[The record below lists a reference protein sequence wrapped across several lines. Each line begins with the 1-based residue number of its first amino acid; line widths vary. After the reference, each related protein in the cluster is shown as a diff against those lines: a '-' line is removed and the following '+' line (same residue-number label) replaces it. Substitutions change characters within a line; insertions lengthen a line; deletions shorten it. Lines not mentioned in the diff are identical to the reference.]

1 MHSYRGRGGPRQST
15 PANVQCQKCLKRDK
29 SIIDHFIA
37 NIALTPTERHY
48 SYECKEPAQT
58 RPYVSRPSRTQQL
71 RNPKLMPKLTNETPD
86 DAERKKGI
94 ADAELAKKEAERAR
108 KRELEERDDE
118 LIRKT
123 ESKRQ
128 RSESVDSVS
137 TISTSR
143 SASPPPP
150 RRRSP
155 SPVPSGRRQR
165 STEGRKPSR
174 PRSFSPE
181 SEDGRPVSRRSG
193 RSRHTQSPPRRR
205 QRSVSRDSHSPP
217 GTYERK
223 YRERDEDRVRPAGRS
238 FARNPSDSRESSI
251 SRDGGA
257 GSIRRSLSR
266 SPDRRGARG
275 GGRLGRGGGRNS
287 GYRDGPEARSDR
299 AARNERQERRQEQ
312 SQPERERSLSPFS
325 KRLALTQ
332 SLNTG
337 R

>member
-1 MHSYRGRGGPRQST
+1 MHPYRGRGGPRQST
-15 PANVQCQKCLKRDK
+15 PANVQCQKCLKRG
-29 SIIDHFIA
+29 
-37 NIALTPTERHY
+37 HY

-108 KRELEERDDE
+108 QRELEERDNE

-137 TISTSR
+137 TISTRR

-155 SPVPSGRRQR
+155 SPMHSRQRQR
-165 STEGRKPSR
+165 SPEDRRASR
-174 PRSFSPE
+174 PRSLSPE
-181 SEDGRPVSRRSG
+181 SEDGRSVSRRST
-193 RSRHTQSPPRRR
+193 RSRHSQTPPTRR
-205 QRSVSRDSHSPP
+205 QRSVSRDSRSPP
-217 GTYERK
+217 GTYEKR
-223 YRERDEDRVRPAGRS
+223 YRERDDGRVRPAGRGS
-238 FARNPSDSRESSI
+238 ARDPSYSRESSI
-251 SRDGGA
+251 SRSGGT
-257 GSIRRSLSR
+257 GSARRSLSR
-266 SPDRRGARG
+266 SPDGRGASG
-275 GGRLGRGGGRNS
+275 GGRPGWGGSGNS
-287 GYRDGPEARSDR
+287 GYRDDPERR
-299 AARNERQERRQEQ
+299 MGRGARNEGQDRRPKQQQ
-312 SQPERERSLSPFS
+312 SARERSLSPFS

-332 SLNTG
+332 SLNMG

>member
-1 MHSYRGRGGPRQST
+1 MNSHLI
-15 PANVQCQKCLKRDK
+15 ANVV
-29 SIIDHFIA
+29 
-37 NIALTPTERHY
+37 LTPTERHY

-86 DAERKKGI
+86 DADRKKGI

-108 KRELEERDDE
+108 KRELDERDDE

-150 RRRSP
+150 PRRRSP
-155 SPVPSGRRQR
+155 SPVPSRRRQR
-165 STEGRKPSR
+165 TVDERKPSR
-174 PRSFSPE
+174 ASSFSPE
-181 SEDGRPVSRRSG
+181 SEDDRPVSRRSA
-193 RSRHTQSPPRRR
+193 RSRRTPSPPRRR
-205 QRSVSRDSHSPP
+205 QRSLSRDSHSRSPP
-217 GTYERK
+217 ETHERK
-223 YRERDEDRVRPAGRS
+223 YRERDQDRARPAGRG
-238 FARNPSDSRESSI
+238 FAHDTPGSRESSI
-251 SRDGGA
+251 SRGGRA
-257 GSIRRSLSR
+257 SSIRQSLSR
-266 SPDRRGARG
+266 SPERRDTRG
-275 GGRLGRGGGRNS
+275 GGRFGRGGRKNS
-287 GYRDGPEARSDR
+287 IHRDGSEPRPDR
-299 AARNERQERRQEQ
+299 VARNERQEGRPEQ
-312 SQPERERSLSPFS
+312 KQPERERSLSPFS

-332 SLNTG
+332 SLNMG

>member
-1 MHSYRGRGGPRQST
+1 MHPYRGRGGPRQST
-15 PANVQCQKCLKRDK
+15 PANVQCQKCLKRG
-29 SIIDHFIA
+29 
-37 NIALTPTERHY
+37 HY

-108 KRELEERDDE
+108 QRELEERDDE

-128 RSESVDSVS
+128 RSESLDSVS
-137 TISTSR
+137 TISTGR
-143 SASPPPP
+143 SASPPAPP
-150 RRRSP
+150 RRRLP
-155 SPVPSGRRQR
+155 SPVPSRRRQR
-165 STEGRKPSR
+165 SPENRKTSR

-181 SEDGRPVSRRSG
+181 SESG
-193 RSRHTQSPPRRR
+193 RSVSRHSVRSRQTQSPPIRR
-205 QRSVSRDSHSPP
+205 QRSVSRDSRSPR
-217 GTYERK
+217 GTYERR
-223 YRERDEDRVRPAGRS
+223 YRERDDGRVRPTRRGS
-238 FARNPSDSRESSI
+238 ARNPSDSRESSI

-257 GSIRRSLSR
+257 GSVRRSLSR
-266 SPDRRGARG
+266 SPDGRGARG
-275 GGRLGRGGGRNS
+275 GGRSGRGGSKNS
-287 GYRDGPEARSDR
+287 GYRDGPERR
-299 AARNERQERRQEQ
+299 MGRGTRNEGQERSPAQQ
-312 SQPERERSLSPFS
+312 QPVRERSLSPFS

-332 SLNTG
+332 SLNMG

>member
-1 MHSYRGRGGPRQST
+1 MHPYRGRGGPRRPT
-15 PANVQCQKCLKRDK
+15 PANVQCQKCLKRG
-29 SIIDHFIA
+29 
-37 NIALTPTERHY
+37 HY
-48 SYECKEPAQT
+48 SYECKESAQT

-108 KRELEERDDE
+108 QRELEERDDE

-150 RRRSP
+150 PPKRRSP
-155 SPVPSGRRQR
+155 SPVPSRRRQR
-165 STEGRKPSR
+165 SPEDRKFCRS
-174 PRSFSPE
+174 RSFSPG
-181 SEDGRPVSRRSG
+181 SEDGRPVSRRSA
-193 RSRHTQSPPRRR
+193 RSRHTQSPLIRR
-205 QRSVSRDSHSPP
+205 QRSVSRDSRSPP
-217 GTYERK
+217 GTYERR
-223 YRERDEDRVRPAGRS
+223 YRERDDSHARPAGRGS
-238 FARNPSDSRESSI
+238 ARDPSYSRESSI

-257 GSIRRSLSR
+257 GSVRRSLSR
-266 SPDRRGARG
+266 SPDGRGARG
-275 GGRLGRGGGRNS
+275 GGRSGRGGGRSS
-287 GYRDGPEARSDR
+287 GYQHDPERR
-299 AARNERQERRQEQ
+299 MGRGTTRNEGQEKRPEQ
-312 SQPERERSLSPFS
+312 QQPARERSLSPFS

-332 SLNTG
+332 SLNMG

>member
-1 MHSYRGRGGPRQST
+1 MHPYRGRGGPRQST
-15 PANVQCQKCLKRDK
+15 PANVQCQKCLKRG
-29 SIIDHFIA
+29 
-37 NIALTPTERHY
+37 HY

-71 RNPKLMPKLTNETPD
+71 RNPTLMPKLTNETPD

-108 KRELEERDDE
+108 QRKLEERDDE

-123 ESKRQ
+123 ESRRQ

-150 RRRSP
+150 PRRRSP
-155 SPVPSGRRQR
+155 SPVPSRRRQR
-165 STEGRKPSR
+165 SPEDRKASM
-174 PRSFSPE
+174 PRSLSPE
-181 SEDGRPVSRRSG
+181 SEDGRSVSRRSA
-193 RSRHTQSPPRRR
+193 RSRHAHSPSIHR
-205 QRSVSRDSHSPP
+205 QRSVSRDSRSPP
-217 GTYERK
+217 ITYERR
-223 YRERDEDRVRPAGRS
+223 YRERDDDRVRPAGRGS
-238 FARNPSDSRESSI
+238 ARDPSDSRESSI

-257 GSIRRSLSR
+257 GGVRQSLSM
-266 SPDRRGARG
+266 SPDGRGARG
-275 GGRLGRGGGRNS
+275 GGRPGRGGSRHS
-287 GYRDGPEARSDR
+287 GYRDDP
-299 AARNERQERRQEQ
+299 ERRVGRGAWNEGQEGRPAQ
-312 SQPERERSLSPFS
+312 QQQARERSLSPFS

-332 SLNTG
+332 SLNMS